1 MFTTQKEQQGCVIA
15 GLVDVKRFNLAITED
30 VKSELKPLLSQ
41 KGTKLILSLENI
53 EFVDS
58 SGIGCI
64 ISLVKA
70 ARNYGSGIKICSMTK
85 EVVDIFELLHLQ
97 MILDI
102 EENVESAIKSFN
114 K

>member
-1 MFTTQKEQQGCVIA
+1 MFTTLKEQQGCVIA
-15 GLVDVKRFNLAITED
+15 EFIDVKRFTLAITED
-30 VKSELKPLLSQ
+30 VKSELKPILTTQ
-41 KGTKLILSLENI
+41 ETKLILNLKNI

-70 ARNYGSGIKICSMTK
+70 AKNYKSQIKTCNLTE
-85 EVVDIFELLHLQ
+85 EVMEIFELLHLQ

-102 EENVESAIKSFN
+102 EENVESAIKSFH